1 MGGLQEGHVLLAG
14 RQGVPHDAAAAP
26 SATAPAARACGAAS
40 PSATAPAARA
50 CGATAPAA
58 RARGAAPAACASGAG
73 PATASSCGPAS
84 ASPAVRAVRLR
95 GWVFEL
101 GSRVVCGQEG
111 VVLLQQAHGLRGD
124 DAAASTAFRA
134 V

>member
-1 MGGLQEGHVLLAG
+1 MLLAG

-26 SATAPAARACGAAS
+26 ASAPAASSRGAAPAAGTHCAAPAARACGAA
-40 PSATAPAARA
+40 
-50 CGATAPAA
+50 
-58 RARGAAPAACASGAG
+58 

-101 GSRVVCGQEG
+101 GSRVVCRQEG
-111 VVLLQQAHGLRGD
+111 VVLL
-124 DAAASTAFRA
+124 
-134 V
+134 